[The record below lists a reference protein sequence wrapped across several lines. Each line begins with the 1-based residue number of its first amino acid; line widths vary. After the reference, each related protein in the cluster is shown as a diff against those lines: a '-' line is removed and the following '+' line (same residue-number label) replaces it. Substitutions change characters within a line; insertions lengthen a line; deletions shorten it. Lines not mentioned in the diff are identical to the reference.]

1 MSLYLYY
8 QDKNTIIN
16 QLNKLWSYF
25 KEELIELPDHSY
37 QSIKVSGGFV
47 CSSGPNNTIE
57 ELMKKSDKA
66 LYEAKNHYKG
76 HFIEYKGK

>member
-1 MSLYLYY
+1 MKMM
-8 QDKNTIIN
+8 QQQEFQI
-16 QLNKLWSYF
+16 QLWEK
-25 KEELIELPDHSY
+25 ELIELPDHSY

-76 HFIEYKGK
+76 HFIEYKGKQLIVNHNHA